1 MSSSPLNLLSQLF
14 SGFGGWES
22 SKDDS
27 IALVCTSTGTTPKL
41 LAWWARYHLGV
52 GFGLV
57 YIYVHETDARPGVFA
72 NVCREMARYR
82 DATLEDESDDLSDEG
97 NDVAAPDVSS
107 EPFVVPLLGGAVHV
121 FKALVSRVPRGAQI
135 VTLQASGAVSVTA
148 RRMYLLTRA
157 RARAIARFVTSQE
170 ANAADALARAR
181 KAGASWMC
189 HFDDDELLYVLPSVA
204 TLKDVFDEARAD
216 APERSARASLFA
228 RSLSQFLFPAA
239 SQPPAPGS
247 WNLRF
252 DNLEVCAHLPWSR
265 SRTPSERT
273 RHRARRSANARTSTT
288 RPTIIS
294 FTSVRSSC
302 EWARM
307 QTTPQSRPPM
317 QTRDGKRRA
326 RTRPV
331 RRPDSPSRDVC
342 VTRAP
347 L

>member
-1 MSSSPLNLLSQLF
+1 MNLLSQLF

-157 RARAIARFVTSQE
+157 RARYR
-170 ANAADALARAR
+170 ALCHL
-181 KAGASWMC
+181 AGG
-189 HFDDDELLYVLPSVA
+189 
-204 TLKDVFDEARAD
+204 
-216 APERSARASLFA
+216 ERGR
-228 RSLSQFLFPAA
+228 
-239 SQPPAPGS
+239 
-247 WNLRF
+247 
-252 DNLEVCAHLPWSR
+252 R
-265 SRTPSERT
+265 SRT
-273 RHRARRSANARTSTT
+273 SA
-288 RPTIIS
+288 
-294 FTSVRSSC
+294 
-302 EWARM
+302 
-307 QTTPQSRPPM
+307 QSRRVVDVPF
-317 QTRDGKRRA
+317 RRRRA
-326 RTRPV
+326 LPMSV
-331 RRPDSPSRDVC
+331 LSPI
-342 VTRAP
+342 
-347 L
+347 